1 MNGLFGE
8 EFRHLPGM
16 RFAVVVAAFLIG
28 LVTGVAVTPEVDIYP
43 HDNSQRREIVFGS
56 H

>member
-1 MNGLFGE
+1 MKRLVSD

-28 LVTGVAVTPEVDIYP
+28 LVTGVAASPEANYSSEGI
-43 HDNSQRREIVFGS
+43 SQRREIIVNAN
-56 H
+56 

>member
-1 MNGLFGE
+1 MGSSGKSSGIFS
-8 EFRHLPGM
+8 GM
-16 RFAVVVAAFLIG
+16 RFAAVVAAFLIG
-28 LVTGVAVTPEVDIYP
+28 LVPGVAVTPEVDIYP

>member
-28 LVTGVAVTPEVDIYP
+28 LVTGVAASPEANLP
-43 HDNSQRREIVFGS
+43 SEENSQRREIVFGT